1 MAKQEWGVKRLCTS
15 CAARFYDL
23 GRSPAV
29 CPNCGATLD
38 VVAALRARKPVKA
51 AAEEK
56 AKIRDE
62 EDLEDVAVFDDDEED
77 GVLDIDEDEDDADS
91 PVVPRG
97 EAKKGGVDD
106 DEIDGFQVI
115 DPDADH

>member
-1 MAKQEWGVKRLCTS
+1 MAKPEWGVKRLCTS

-38 VVAALRARKPVKA
+38 VAAALRPRKPVKA
-51 AAEEK
+51 VVEDK
-56 AKIRDE
+56 SKIRDE
-62 EDLEDVAVFDDDEED
+62 DDLEVAVFDDDEED
-77 GVLDIDEDEDDADS
+77 GVLDIDEDEDDADA

-97 EAKKGGVDD
+97 ESKKGGVD
-106 DEIDGFQVI
+106 EEEMEGFQVI

>member
-1 MAKQEWGVKRLCTS
+1 MAKPEWGVKRLCTS

-29 CPNCGATLD
+29 CPSCGATLD
-38 VVAALRARKPVKA
+38 VVAALRARKPAKVV
-51 AAEEK
+51 AEDK

-62 EDLEDVAVFDDDEED
+62 EDIEDVAVFDDEED
-77 GVLDIDEDEDDADS
+77 EGVLDIDEDDEDDA
-91 PVVPRG
+91 PVVTRG
-97 EAKKGGVDD
+97 EGKKGGVED
-106 DEIDGFQVI
+106 DEMDGFQVI